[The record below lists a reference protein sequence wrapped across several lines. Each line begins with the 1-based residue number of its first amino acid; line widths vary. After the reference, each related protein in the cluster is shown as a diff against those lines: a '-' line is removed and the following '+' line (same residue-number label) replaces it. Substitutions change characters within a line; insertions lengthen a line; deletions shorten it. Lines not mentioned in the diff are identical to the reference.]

1 MKILSKSEEFKTL
14 ELILKDKIYDKMTKE
29 GIVSYFFAIREHFI
43 AVGMKLVLKLVHS
56 MADEAK
62 GEENAN

>member
-1 MKILSKSEEFKTL
+1 MKILRNSKEFEVL
-14 ELILKDKIYDKMTKE
+14 EQLIRDKIYDKITKD

-43 AVGMKLVLKLVHS
+43 AVGMKSVLKLVHS

-62 GEENAN
+62 GE

>member
-1 MKILSKSEEFKTL
+1 MKILSQSEEFQTL
-14 ELILKDKIYDKMTKE
+14 EQIIKDKIYDKITKE

-43 AVGMKLVLKLVHS
+43 AVGMKAVLKLVYS

-62 GEENAN
+62 GE